1 MIVKNQRN
9 SGLAAG
15 AAKNIVQTACI
26 AVLGVTFGA
35 AWGGVPATSA
45 GGERPQADAA
55 VTAESTLGECLEID
69 VQKGYSGGIFGHKGD
84 DHYPMNGK
92 NITHLDFQ
100 VNVKGHA
107 AAHITK
113 QDSTEVVVHY
123 WYDAFSGVSYT
134 LKVWVEC

>member
-26 AVLGVTFGA
+26 AVLGVTFAA

-84 DHYPMNGK
+84 QP
-92 NITHLDFQ
+92 
-100 VNVKGHA
+100 
-107 AAHITK
+107 AHHHRRIRP
-113 QDSTEVVVHY
+113 QRQIGLHQQ
-123 WYDAFSGVSYT
+123 WQHGGMG
-134 LKVWVEC
+134 CQCG